1 MSWNTWIAV
10 VFLMLGC
17 SKGNTHGHGDAA
29 EGHSIVFAAAMAER
43 EVITSP
49 IRHVAGGFT
58 RIGVQWDAENLDNLQ
73 IASSID
79 GKHFSEFKTLT
90 ILYREQGRRQLGVG
104 VYDAPA
110 AANYY
115 RLKIDAGRAP
125 SHMKL
130 DFLKETHHLPKYS
143 VSRESQSTDDSKSD
157 QALVDLLEGK
167 VFVSREA
174 WGAAATPDCTDQMG
188 VTGIV
193 LHHTADPNQDVETG
207 ESRMR
212 LTQNYHMQVNEW
224 CDVGYHFLI
233 GQDGRIFEGRRLPL
247 MGAHAKGANRDNI
260 GIALMGN
267 FEEGDPTEDQMASVK
282 ILMKAIADR
291 YEIDINHENFKG
303 HREAGTT
310 ATLCPGARLFAM
322 MDDLI
327 GEVGELLALR

>member
-1 MSWNTWIAV
+1 MAIV
-10 VFLMLGC
+10 LVIGGC
-17 SKGNTHGHGDAA
+17 SQGSTHGHSGAN
-29 EGHSIVFAAAMAER
+29 EGHSVVFAAAMAER

-58 RIGVQWDAENLDNLQ
+58 RIGVQWDAEDLGNLQ

-79 GKHFSEFKTLT
+79 GKRFSEFKTLT

-115 RLKIDAGRAP
+115 RLKIDSGRAP
-125 SHMKL
+125 SHLKL
-130 DFLKETHHLPKYS
+130 DFLTEAQHLPEYA
-143 VSRESQSTDDSKSD
+143 VSRESQGTDDSESD
-157 QALVDLLEGK
+157 QAMVDLLEGK
-167 VFVSREA
+167 TFVVREA
-174 WGAAATPDCTDQMG
+174 WGAAATPDCIDQMG

-212 LTQNYHMQVNEW
+212 LTQNYHMQVNGW

-267 FEEGDPTEDQMASVK
+267 FEEGDPTDDQMASVK
-282 ILMKAIADR
+282 TLMKAIADR

-310 ATLCPGARLFAM
+310 ATLCPGERLFAM
-322 MDDLI
+322 MDALLT
-327 GEVGELLALR
+327 EVREWLAAQ